1 MAGGGLA
8 FLAALLMG
16 WQSLA
21 AEALLD
27 DEQEESA
34 ATSFSWGL
42 RQQVGLAVGI
52 LGGLAGFLLNGD
64 NTFTAW
70 GFSLW
75 VIGCLAIVLAFWPPR
90 GRLRFRLPSLQPS
103 SAWVLVALTLIL
115 GLAAFFRFYDLDN
128 TLREMVG
135 DHAVDIFDIKRV
147 SDGAHPVYF
156 TLAKGREGLSFY
168 LGAGLAPFFGHSFL
182 TIKILTAIIG
192 VLTVGATY
200 FMTKELFGNRGVAL
214 IAGLAGLMGLAGLA
228 GAPLLPALLLVAV
241 AVGFLPWNWHPARI
255 FLGDVG
261 SVPPGFMLG
270 WLLLDLAGRGAWA
283 AALILPAYFLADA
296 TWTLARRALRGE
308 AIWRA
313 HREHFYQRAVHGG
326 LSHAA
331 AVRAVLACNAA
342 LVSCAALSLAGTG
355 ATIAA
360 LCAAAVSV
368 AALLW
373 YFRSAARRP
382 PRPGGQS

>member
-1 MAGGGLA
+1 MDGLIIAAFAAGAGAAAWAGAGALRGVLRARAILDHPNARSSHGAPVPRGAGIAVVGAALVAWALAMALGVVATTNAPVLLGALGLALVSWVDDVKGLGAPPRLAAQVAAVALVMVAVPPGLA
-8 FLAALLMG
+8 FQGWLPAPLDHVAAAIAWLWFVNLFNFMDG
-16 WQSLA
+16 IDGIA
-21 AEALLD
+21 GAETAC
-27 DEQEESA
+27 
-34 ATSFSWGL
+34 
-42 RQQVGLAVGI
+42 V
-52 LGGLAGFLLNGD
+52 AG
-64 NTFTAW
+64 
-70 GFSLW
+70 
-75 VIGCLAIVLAFWPPR
+75 
-90 GRLRFRLPSLQPS
+90 
-103 SAWVLVALTLIL
+103 
-115 GLAAFFRFYDLDN
+115 
-128 TLREMVG
+128 
-135 DHAVDIFDIKRV
+135 
-147 SDGAHPVYF
+147 
-156 TLAKGREGLSFY
+156 
-168 LGAGLAPFFGHSFL
+168 
-182 TIKILTAIIG
+182 
-192 VLTVGATY
+192 
-200 FMTKELFGNRGVAL
+200 GVAL
-214 IAGLAGLMGLAGLA
+214 IAGFAGLMGLAGLA

-261 SVPPGFMLG
+261 SVPLGFMLG

-342 LVSCAALSLAGTG
+342 LVPCAALSLAGTG